1 VILVDTSVW
10 IDHFRKSDDELI
22 AVLNSNQALAHSMVI
37 GEIALGQLKR
47 RDLVLGSLQD
57 LPAAKMASDDEVL
70 ALIDNANL
78 FGSGIGYIDAHLLAS
93 AMLSGAELWTRDK
106 KLLGVARKLDLS
118 RS

>member
-22 AVLNSNQALAHSMVI
+22 AVLNSNQVLAHSMVV

-47 RDLVLGSLQD
+47 RELVLGSLQE
-57 LPAAKMASDDEVL
+57 LPTAKVASEDEVL
-70 ALIDNANL
+70 ALIDKAKL

-93 AMLSGAELWTRDK
+93 AMLSDAKLWTRDK
-106 KLLGVARKLDLS
+106 KLLGAALKLDLS
-118 RS
+118 IS

>member
-22 AVLNSNQALAHSMVI
+22 AVLNLNQVLVHSMVI

-47 RDLVLGSLQD
+47 RELVLGSLIE
-57 LPAAKMASDDEVL
+57 LLAAKVASDDEVM
-70 ALIDNANL
+70 ALIDKAKL

-93 AMLSGAELWTRDK
+93 AMLSDARLWTRDK
-106 KLLGVARKLDLS
+106 KLLSVARKLDLS
-118 RS
+118 IS

>member
-22 AVLNSNQALAHSMVI
+22 AVLNLNQVLVHSMVI

-47 RDLVLGSLQD
+47 RELVLGSLIE
-57 LPAAKMASDDEVL
+57 LLAAKVASDDEVM
-70 ALIDNANL
+70 ALIDKAKL

-93 AMLSGAELWTRDK
+93 AVLSDAKLWTRDK
-106 KLLGVARKLDLS
+106 KLLGVARTLGLS